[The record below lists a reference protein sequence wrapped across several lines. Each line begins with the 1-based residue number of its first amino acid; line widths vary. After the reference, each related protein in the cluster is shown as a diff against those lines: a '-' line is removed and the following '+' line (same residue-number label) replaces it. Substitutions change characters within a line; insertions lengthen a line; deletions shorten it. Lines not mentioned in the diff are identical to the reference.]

1 MSREVAT
8 VDADAQIR
16 DAARVAAQSGHRGLP
31 VVDAQ
36 GRCVGMLSVTDLAR
50 WAGRRHQGAPLP
62 RTCAFQ
68 EKIREPGGQ
77 ETILCLLGEGEC
89 PFQRTQEMPGGG
101 TAVICSEPHCVPTDW
116 QMVETEAPATVVRD
130 IMTSTVVDVGPGANV
145 TELARLMIDRG
156 IHRLVV
162 LDADRRPIGIVAVND
177 LLQVLAHPE
186 LTPAGGQ
193 A

>member
-1 MSREVAT
+1 
-8 VDADAQIR
+8 
-16 DAARVAAQSGHRGLP
+16 
-31 VVDAQ
+31 
-36 GRCVGMLSVTDLAR
+36 
-50 WAGRRHQGAPLP
+50 
-62 RTCAFQ
+62 
-68 EKIREPGGQ
+68 
-77 ETILCLLGEGEC
+77 
-89 PFQRTQEMPGGG
+89 MPGGG
-101 TAVICSEPHCVPTDW
+101 TAVVCSEPHCVPTDW

-130 IMTSTVVDVGPGANV
+130 IMTSSVVDVGPGANV
-145 TELARLMIDRG
+145 TELARLMLDRG